1 MIDFPQMG
9 LTRLSTG
16 QVAGE
21 QGAAG
26 QSADLSGGPAQ
37 VFSLDDPEMDA
48 GETRADPG
56 FDGAAAPQQALMA
69 EAMIAQSG
77 QTPPAILPEKADLEP
92 QTPILAPGTGL
103 KGPKAAPMVAETAL
117 VAGGIKSEPEVKDAS
132 TPAPALIPGRKASIP
147 ELGSKQPNLAGTE
160 GHYADPATNPQAP
173 APGLPQAFGPALSF
187 PKSRQSAVELRF
199 GPLASKPIAAAPL
212 GGAKTLVAPPA
223 GDSAARQSLANLA
236 LAPINGNLPGSD
248 LPPST
253 SIPAPPTLAPQGATS
268 QADVLALDLLGAPIE
283 VQMAPVHSQNHF
295 PPHFGLQIIG
305 RQPAPGPSSAIAGT
319 ALAGM
324 AAWPG
329 SPPPAQPEPAI
340 DQAPCDDPQV
350 QVSTTAVP
358 IPDIRLDSPSAPVA
372 PTENATLRGL
382 DAAAPGVSWPAA
394 QQILPPG
401 PRSET
406 AAPVTL
412 PTQSA
417 PITPESLSQ
426 QVAHLVVSQAA
437 DRAELLLEPAEL
449 GRLRFEIT
457 QRGEGVQVI
466 IMAERPETLDLLR
479 RNGDQL
485 LGDLRSMG
493 FTGSDLSFGS
503 WGGQPSKQDQPELSG
518 DFAEPAPFSG
528 AHVFNNNPAA
538 RRSGDGLDLRL

>member
-1 MIDFPQMG
+1 MIDLPQMG
-9 LTRLSTG
+9 LTRFSTG

-21 QGAAG
+21 QGTAG
-26 QSADLSGGPAQ
+26 QSADESGGPAQ
-37 VFSLDDPEMDA
+37 VFSLDDPETDA
-48 GETRADPG
+48 GETRTDPG
-56 FDGAAAPQQALMA
+56 FNGAAAPQQALMA

-77 QTPPAILPEKADLEP
+77 QTPPPILPEKVDLDA
-92 QTPILAPGTGL
+92 QIPILAPGTEL

-117 VAGGIKSEPEVKDAS
+117 VAAGVKSEPEVKGAS
-132 TPAPALIPGRKASIP
+132 TPVPAFIPGRKASIQ
-147 ELGSKQPNLAGTE
+147 ELGSKQPNLAGPE
-160 GHYADPATNPQAP
+160 GQDADPAINPQAP

-199 GPLASKPIAAAPL
+199 GPVESKPIAAAPL
-212 GGAKTLVAPPA
+212 GGAKTLVAPLA
-223 GDSAARQSLANLA
+223 GDSVALQSLANLA
-236 LAPINGNLPGSD
+236 LALTNGNLPASD

-253 SIPAPPTLAPQGATS
+253 SIPTPPALAPQG
-268 QADVLALDLLGAPIE
+268 DVLALDLPVDPIE
-283 VQMAPVHSQNHF
+283 VQMAPAHSQNHF

-329 SPPPAQPEPAI
+329 SLPPAQPEPAI
-340 DQAPCDDPQV
+340 DQAPGDDPQV
-350 QVSTTAVP
+350 QVSTTSVP
-358 IPDIRLDSPSAPVA
+358 IPDIRLDSRSAPVA
-372 PTENATLRGL
+372 PKENATLRGL
-382 DAAAPGVSWPAA
+382 DAADPGVSWPAA

-401 PRSET
+401 PMSET
-406 AAPVTL
+406 GAVLTPPNPSASIAPE
-412 PTQSA
+412 A
-417 PITPESLSQ
+417 LSK
-426 QVAHLVVSQAA
+426 QVAHFVVSQAA

-503 WGGQPSKQDQPELSG
+503 WGGQPSKQDQPELS
-518 DFAEPAPFSG
+518 DDLAEPAPFSG
-528 AHVFNNNPAA
+528 AQVFNNTPAP